1 MPAALSSLDEYSA
14 KIRQWHQEGLPVR
27 DIQERLERQHGVIM
41 STRTFERRLRSMEIR
56 TYTITEDTDALR
68 ARIKALFFSGIVMT
82 DALMLD
88 TLKRDG
94 FTLSKRRLGEIR
106 REEGLLKRYTRLLS
120 DAKNQEA
127 LEIVQQELALGN
139 SEDLGRYLLY
149 NYMRSRYNIVGR

>member
-1 MPAALSSLDEYSA
+1 
-14 KIRQWHQEGLPVR
+14 
-27 DIQERLERQHGVIM
+27 
-41 STRTFERRLRSMEIR
+41 MEIR